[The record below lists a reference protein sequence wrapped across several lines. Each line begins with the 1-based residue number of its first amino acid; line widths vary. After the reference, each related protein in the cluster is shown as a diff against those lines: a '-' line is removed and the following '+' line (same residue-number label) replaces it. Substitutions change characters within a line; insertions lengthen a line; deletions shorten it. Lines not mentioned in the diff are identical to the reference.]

1 MKLKTALIIAL
12 VAVFSL
18 LGLGTW
24 GLINYYETKISKQEI
39 AHKNVLESQRQAA
52 EDRFNERVKLTKEIE
67 DVYKNQ
73 ISELES
79 KVLALGDLN
88 SDLDRTLDRLRVNE
102 RDLRSRLNKLS
113 AEAKREYA
121 VAATEAFREI
131 SEALRDEQ
139 LAHQETS
146 RKADEYYFAWR
157 ALDRSWSEAK

>member
-1 MKLKTALIIAL
+1 MNLKATLIIASL
-12 VAVFSL
+12 VVFSL

-24 GLINYYETKISKQEI
+24 GLINHYETKISKQEI
-39 AHKNVLESQRQAA
+39 THKNALESQRQAA
-52 EDRFNERVKLTKEIE
+52 EDRFNERVKLAKETE
-67 DVYKNQ
+67 DEYKNQ
-73 ISELES
+73 VSELES

-88 SDLDRTLDRLRVNE
+88 SDLDRTLDRLRINE
-102 RDLRSRLNKLS
+102 RDLRSRLDTLS
-113 AEAKREYA
+113 AQAKREYA

-157 ALDRSWSEAK
+157 ALDRSWSEAE